1 MASARITRSRPLNI
15 AIAIAA
21 ITAMAI
27 VVFTP
32 FVARAQQPDAP
43 PPHPRVQATTD
54 EQSGQVHLT
63 WNEIPGALAYQIWYG
78 PTHGS
83 GGRLSP
89 TVDAPQAERIFYGLQ
104 RATEYRFHVMVKVG
118 DIPAEARWSLW
129 SQAATTVTPSADP
142 NAAFNPTADLCD
154 RPHFAV
160 NRIKAALDTNLTCQQ
175 ITASH
180 LSQLTVLDLSQAPS
194 VTVDAETGLVSTR
207 WLDPNPDYQGPIDLQ
222 PQDLA
227 GLSNVTIL
235 DISGLGITHLTPEM
249 FAYLPQLTELRARRN
264 QIRTLPAHVF
274 AASPNLSYIDLSYN
288 QIDSIAPDAFTG
300 LTQLEVLD
308 LDYNQIESM
317 HDRAITNS
325 KHPHLQQLSL
335 ILNPGS
341 EAQLASLP
349 VRHQANAQGVPIF
362 VCLMIDQDRQCVNT
376 EHHADTDAVNP
387 LPNRPR

>member
-1 MASARITRSRPLNI
+1 MASTRITRSRPLNI
-15 AIAIAA
+15 AIIAIAA
-21 ITAMAI
+21 MAI
-27 VVFTP
+27 MMITP

-43 PPHPRVQATTD
+43 PPYPRVQATTD
-54 EQSGQVHLT
+54 EQSSQVHLT

-78 PTHGS
+78 PTRGPD
-83 GGRLSP
+83 GRLFP
-89 TVDAPQAERIFYGLQ
+89 TVDAPQNEQIIYGLQ
-104 RATEYRFHVMVKVG
+104 PATEYRFHVMVKVG
-118 DIPAEARWSLW
+118 DIPAEAHWSLW
-129 SQAATTVTPSADP
+129 SLAATTVTPAADP

-194 VTVDAETGLVSTR
+194 VTVEAGLVSTR

-227 GLSNVTIL
+227 GLSNVTVL

-249 FAYLPQLTELRARRN
+249 FTYLPQLTELRARRN
-264 QIRTLPAHVF
+264 QIQALPAHVF

-288 QIDSIAPDAFTG
+288 QIDSIAPNAFAG
-300 LTQLEVLD
+300 LAQLEVLD
-308 LDYNQIESM
+308 LDYNQLKSM
-317 HDRAITNS
+317 PDRAITNS
-325 KHPHLQQLSL
+325 KHPLLRQLSL
-335 ILNPGS
+335 VLNPGS
-341 EAQLASLP
+341 EAQLESLP
-349 VRHQANAQGVPIF
+349 VHHQANAQGVPIF

-376 EHHADTDAVNP
+376 EHHADTDAVTP
-387 LPNRPR
+387 LPDRPR